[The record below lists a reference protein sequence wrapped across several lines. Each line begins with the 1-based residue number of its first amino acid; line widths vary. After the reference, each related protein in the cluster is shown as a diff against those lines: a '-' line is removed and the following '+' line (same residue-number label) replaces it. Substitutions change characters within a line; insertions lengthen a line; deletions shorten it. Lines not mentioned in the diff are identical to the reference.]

1 MIAVYDSGL
10 GGILSLNKIIKDY
23 PDEKILYFGD
33 SHNAPYGNKTFKE
46 ISELVE
52 KNITMLENVG
62 VNDLV
67 LACNTICSIV
77 DFDKKRRLNLYD
89 IISKTI
95 EQIDIDKQANIL
107 VFGTMITIEAGRYVE
122 ELHKRGYHNIS
133 THHLDKLAGYIEN
146 FENPSVIKNYLYD
159 EFYKINAR
167 PDLIILACTHYP
179 VVEDIFKVFYEVP
192 VFNSRDL
199 HFEINK
205 RHEGHEVLIYMDK
218 NEKLIKFLDKYL
230 EYPYKFYE
238 KNNSGF

>member
-77 DFDKKRRLNLYD
+77 DFDKKRSELVFTEDLDAIVKQYNTLKADILKKYVDEYVFDLGLYD
-89 IISKTI
+89 
-95 EQIDIDKQANIL
+95 
-107 VFGTMITIEAGRYVE
+107 
-122 ELHKRGYHNIS
+122 
-133 THHLDKLAGYIEN
+133 
-146 FENPSVIKNYLYD
+146 
-159 EFYKINAR
+159 
-167 PDLIILACTHYP
+167 
-179 VVEDIFKVFYEVP
+179 
-192 VFNSRDL
+192 
-199 HFEINK
+199 
-205 RHEGHEVLIYMDK
+205 
-218 NEKLIKFLDKYL
+218 
-230 EYPYKFYE
+230 
-238 KNNSGF
+238 